1 MHETL
6 PVTQWASSLDDPAFQ
21 KLVQAYRPMLYSI
34 ALSLWDQR
42 LNSRFDPS
50 DAIQETWATLA
61 SVKHSVAFAN
71 RQQLCVYLKN
81 TLLSRIHDAKRK
93 WILAQKRSTD
103 SEWQR
108 KDPSQALAK
117 SLRTE
122 FRSPDNMLCNA
133 EQVAVL
139 MHAFLKLPE
148 ELQVLLK
155 WRFEFEES
163 YVQIAQRLERTPDTV
178 RYLIRKCIDQ
188 VRDDLRIQCPEF
200 FE

>member
-1 MHETL
+1 
-6 PVTQWASSLDDPAFQ
+6 
-21 KLVQAYRPMLYSI
+21 
-34 ALSLWDQR
+34 
-42 LNSRFDPS
+42 
-50 DAIQETWATLA
+50 
-61 SVKHSVAFAN
+61 
-71 RQQLCVYLKN
+71 
-81 TLLSRIHDAKRK
+81 
-93 WILAQKRSTD
+93 
-103 SEWQR
+103 
-108 KDPSQALAK
+108 
-117 SLRTE
+117 
-122 FRSPDNMLCNA
+122 MLCNA

-163 YVQIAQRLERTPDTV
+163 YVQIAQRLERSPDTV